1 MLKSLRAV
9 TQTLDANRGTREHSD
24 ALGRAMRA
32 FREVSELAPQGA
44 GRELDLD
51 LAQVASGHRTPV
63 LK

>member
-1 MLKSLRAV
+1 
-9 TQTLDANRGTREHSD
+9 
-24 ALGRAMRA
+24 MRA